1 MKILLTGASGFLG
14 SILLEELRKN
24 HEVISLG
31 RGDSNQIIADLAKE
45 KPEIPEVD
53 ILIHSA
59 GKAHSVPKT
68 EAEKKEFFAVNFEG
82 TKNLIEGIKNPPKQ
96 FVFISTVAVYG
107 LEKGELITENHDLD
121 AVSPY
126 GKSKIMAEQLVESW
140 AKREG
145 INYLILRLPLVVGA
159 NPPGNLGAMI
169 KAIRKG
175 YYFRLGSA
183 ESKKS
188 MVLAE
193 DLAQQLLKW
202 QGHSGIYNL
211 TDGHDPKMKELEA
224 YLSSQFGKSVK
235 TFPEGPLNFF
245 AKVGD
250 RISAFPLNSYR
261 LEKLKHSLTFSSEK
275 AKHELGW
282 EPRSVIGNFRISK

>member
-14 SILLEELRKN
+14 SIFLEELRKD

-31 RGDSNQIIADLAKE
+31 RGDSNQIISDLAKE
-45 KPEIPEVD
+45 TPEIPKVD

-68 EAEKKEFFAVNFEG
+68 EVEKKEFFDVNFEG
-82 TKNLIEGIKNPPKQ
+82 TKNLIEGIKNLPKQ

-107 LEKGELITENHDLD
+107 LEKGESIAENHDLG

-126 GKSKIMAEQLVESW
+126 GKSKIMAEQHVESW
-140 AKREG
+140 AKKEG
-145 INYLILRLPLVVGA
+145 VNYLILRLPLVVGA

-175 YYFRLGSA
+175 YYFRFGSA

-224 YLSSQFGKSVK
+224 YLSSQFGKKVK
-235 TFPEGPLNFF
+235 TFPEGPLKFL

-250 RISAFPLNSYR
+250 RISGFPINSYR
-261 LEKLKHSLTFSSEK
+261 LEKLKQSLTFSSEK
-275 AKHELGW
+275 AKRELGW